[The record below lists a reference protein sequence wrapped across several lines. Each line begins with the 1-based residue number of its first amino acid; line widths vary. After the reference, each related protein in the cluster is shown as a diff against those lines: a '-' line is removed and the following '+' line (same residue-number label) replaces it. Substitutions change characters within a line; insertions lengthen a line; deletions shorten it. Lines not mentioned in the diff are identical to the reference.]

1 MPEYTPH
8 YGFPYSK
15 EGDYL
20 AAYPTE
26 VSQPFAEQIDTA
38 LEDQRNIPICA
49 VTRQP
54 ASGGVSITSGTWKNI
69 TEYETSPAINLGPI
83 TYASGIITINRA
95 GIYTITGAASFS
107 AATAGRRGL
116 AFTVNSAAVDPE
128 IVLPAVVN
136 STFSMPAA
144 TVDYELWVGDTVQ
157 MRAFQDTGSTLQI
170 SRMRFTCAYRRDLE
184 G

>member
-1 MPEYTPH
+1 MPAYTPH
-8 YGFPYSK
+8 YLLPYA
-15 EGDYL
+15 EDEDYT

-26 VSQPFAEQIDTA
+26 VSQPLANLLDTA
-38 LEDQRNIPICA
+38 LEELRDLPDGVAARTA
-49 VTRQP
+49 
-54 ASGGVSITSGTWKNI
+54 AAGGVSIASGSWQGVTAYNSTPI
-69 TEYETSPAINLGPI
+69 LLGPI
-83 TYASGIITINRA
+83 SYNAGIFTITRA
-95 GIYTITGAASFS
+95 GIYTLAGAASFS

-136 STFSMPAA
+136 STLSMPAA

-170 SRMRFTCAYRRDLE
+170 SRMRFTCAYRRDLA
-184 G
+184 